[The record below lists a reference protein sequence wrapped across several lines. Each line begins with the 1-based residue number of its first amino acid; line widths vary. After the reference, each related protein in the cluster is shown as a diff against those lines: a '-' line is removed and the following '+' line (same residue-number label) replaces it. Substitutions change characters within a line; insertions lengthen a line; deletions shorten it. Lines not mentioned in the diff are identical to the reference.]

1 LEISS
6 FLGLLIVGPRCAGS
20 RRGVF
25 DDGVAA
31 DLALRDRGEL
41 STLGAELALVDRE
54 SSPVRRAYGSAVA
67 GRVISGLRGLEPGRI
82 GADDREETEVPVG
95 TVRTAEVEDL
105 DGGSVVLASEKVD
118 CADSGLGGKECP
130 GARRALFC
138 AAMASFR
145 AERLDMA
152 DDVLL
157 ERPFRDAD
165 GVFAKDRS
173 AFGFSFSN
181 RDLDLLSRVD
191 MILSV
196 LVNIKQ
202 NPE

>member
-1 LEISS
+1 MSS
-6 FLGLLIVGPRCAGS
+6 FLVLLIAGPRCAGS

-31 DLALRDRGEL
+31 DLPLTARGEL

-67 GRVISGLRGLEPGRI
+67 GRVISGLRGLEPGRM

-95 TVRTAEVEDL
+95 TVRTAEVEVEDL
-105 DGGSVVLASEKVD
+105 DSGSVVLASEKVD
-118 CADSGLGGKECP
+118 CADSGLGGKERP
-130 GARRALFC
+130 GVRRALFC
-138 AAMASFR
+138 AAIASFR

-157 ERPFRDAD
+157 ERPF
-165 GVFAKDRS
+165 
-173 AFGFSFSN
+173 
-181 RDLDLLSRVD
+181 
-191 MILSV
+191 
-196 LVNIKQ
+196 
-202 NPE
+202 